1 MTVLLL
7 KFFRFS
13 RLPLSGSPAFKKLT
27 YCRAIVSLTCTVS
40 QFSKKNGSRHSFR
53 APQWK
58 SASIIFHFS
67 TEWKSA
73 FI

>member
-40 QFSKKNGSRHSFR
+40 QFSKNFGSRHSFW
-53 APQWK
+53 PSKWK
-58 SASIIFHFS
+58 SASIFFRFS